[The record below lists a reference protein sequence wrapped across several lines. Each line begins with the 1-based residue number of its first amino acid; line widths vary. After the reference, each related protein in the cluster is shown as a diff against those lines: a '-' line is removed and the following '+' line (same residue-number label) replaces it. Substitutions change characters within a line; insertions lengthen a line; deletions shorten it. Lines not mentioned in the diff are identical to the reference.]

1 MDSAQK
7 IVGFVYV
14 MTNESMPGIVKVGR
28 TSLLPEDRARDL
40 YTTGVPRPFKVMYRS
55 ATSRLDAVER
65 RAHESLEGSR
75 INAGREFFRVSVQEA
90 VEAVQLA
97 AVEVAGI
104 ASWESAERHQLRS
117 GDRIALTLEAGQV
130 FALVAYPSWIACRAK
145 LVDLWQAHSSGDLLE
160 ILVTDSASEVAG
172 FSDGDPGGAE
182 DPVPYLDRARTI
194 PNGMMNGR
202 ERLLPG
208 DRVVWIPAQRH
219 ADEQASV
226 VFEASNYCQVVSRTW
241 SPRLAPEGMPLLL
254 NVLTCEASWPAAAR
268 SIREALALPMPR
280 CWAPREG
287 RDSSWEDFGSVLPS
301 PERWLPQLK
310 PRVRKR

>member
-1 MDSAQK
+1 MASAQRT
-7 IVGFVYV
+7 VGFVFV
-14 MTNESMPGIVKVGR
+14 MTNESMPGTVKVGR

-40 YTTGVPRPFKVMYRS
+40 YTTGVPRPFEVTYRS
-55 ATSRLDAVER
+55 ATSRPDAVER
-65 RAHESLEGSR
+65 RAHELLERNR

-90 VEAVQLA
+90 VEAVRLA

-130 FALVAYPSWIACRAK
+130 FALVAYPSLFACRAK
-145 LVDLWQAHSSGDLLE
+145 LVDLWQAHSNGDLLE
-160 ILVTDSASEVAG
+160 ILVTEVASEVAG
-172 FSDGDPGGAE
+172 FSEGDPGGTE
-182 DPVPYLDRARTI
+182 DPVPYLDRAKTI
-194 PNGMMNGR
+194 PNGTMNGR
-202 ERLLPG
+202 ERLVPG
-208 DRVVWIPAQRH
+208 DRVVWIPAQRN
-219 ADEQASV
+219 ADSHASV
-226 VFEASNYCQVVSRTW
+226 VFEATDYCQVVSRTW

-254 NVLTCEASWPAAAR
+254 NVLACDSWPAATR

-280 CWAPREG
+280 SWAPREG
-287 RDSSWEDFGSVLPS
+287 RDSSWEDSGSVLPS